1 VGYGDALEDPLRVI
15 AVGENDVEWLPTAG
29 SRSAQAE
36 GDKMDSLEVE
46 EEIMR
51 LLSPVRLGWDRLE

>member
-1 VGYGDALEDPLRVI
+1 MDYGDALEDPLRVI
-15 AVGENDVEWLPTAG
+15 AVGENVVEWLPIAG

-46 EEIMR
+46 EEMMR
-51 LLSPVRLGWDRLE
+51 LLSPVRLG